1 MLLIE
6 MRRQEFERR
15 RKELAEQQPKVV
27 RPRQRRPLKQ
37 EAGVPAVGVSDA
49 SDRTPTKKRQKK
61 SSQQAPIGPS
71 SVPSGTAVGV
81 SPGSKVV
88 ERSSSGVDYS
98 SMAEQLLQQLQQL
111 PVVTLQEPE
120 VRINYA
126 VWLML
131 GTSVS
136 SGKY

>member
-1 MLLIE
+1 

-27 RPRQRRPLKQ
+27 RPRQRRTLKQ
-37 EAGVPAVGVSDA
+37 EAGAPAAGVGDA

-61 SSQQAPIGPS
+61 LTQQTPIGPS
-71 SVPSGTAVGV
+71 SVPSGSAVGV
-81 SPGSKVV
+81 SPVSKTV

-111 PVVTLQEPE
+111 PVVSLQEPE

-131 GTSVS
+131 GTSVF
-136 SGKY
+136 SGGY